1 MRSSRTA
8 PRKSPGE
15 RTTAR
20 RPRVIRLTNELSE
33 KVDAWAHS
41 QPDKPHRSEAIRLLL
56 EIALGSVLA
65 KPQQAG
71 TDMLRNRSRKRA
83 TELASNVIDDL
94 GDEGVTSEV
103 RANRKR
109 RLMKGPEEF
118 RNIRRDRSAR

>member
-20 RPRVIRLTNELSE
+20 RGRVIRLTNELSE

-56 EIALGSVLA
+56 EIALDSVLA
-65 KPQQAG
+65 KPRHVG
-71 TDMLRNRSRKRA
+71 TNMQRNRSRKRA
-83 TELASNVIDDL
+83 TELASNAIDGL
-94 GDEGVTSEV
+94 GDAGATSEV
-103 RANRKR
+103 
-109 RLMKGPEEF
+109 
-118 RNIRRDRSAR
+118 